1 MKTFNKQAESLKRNL
16 KQKNL
21 IPLFVVFSVIVMLS
35 LMYKS
40 TSNVDGVGN
49 IMFKEGN
56 KNRGRRVR
64 QGFREGSNRGRRV
77 RQGFREGSNRGRRV
91 RQGFGEEIE
100 GLDENIEGIEDEI
113 EGPDEDGIEEFRNK
127 KRRARQGFREGSE
140 EEEERF
146 KTQTL
151 PPAAAAAAAAPA
163 AEGFLSDS
171 GIGRKAGSFVGRQRV
186 KKTRN

>member
-56 KNRGRRVR
+56 K
-64 QGFREGSNRGRRV
+64 NRGRRV

-151 PPAAAAAAAAPA
+151 PPPPAAAAAAAPA